1 MTDEPFDGE
10 LPVEPTEPVDET
22 PEVETLTEDP
32 PVGDNSGEGD
42 EAAGGDDGGVQQLRD
57 EVERLREQL
66 WTARVEATGR
76 LVDASDLPL
85 DPDALDDPQAV
96 AAAVDALID
105 RKPHLA
111 RRTARGDIGQHE
123 QPTTEPFSL
132 HAALRAGI

>member
-10 LPVEPTEPVDET
+10 LPVDTTEPVDET
-22 PEVETLTEDP
+22 PEVESLTDDP
-32 PVGDNSGEGD
+32 PAGDTSSEGD
-42 EAAGGDDGGVQQLRD
+42 ETAGGDGVQQLRD
-57 EVERLREQL
+57 EVARLREQL

-123 QPTTEPFSL
+123 QPTPEPFSL

>member
-10 LPVEPTEPVDET
+10 LPVDTTEPVDET
-22 PEVETLTEDP
+22 PEVETLTDDP
-32 PVGDNSGEGD
+32 QAGDNSSGGD
-42 EAAGGDDGGVQQLRD
+42 ETAGGDGVQQLRD
-57 EVERLREQL
+57 EVARLREQL